1 MGGRRKNEFWGVA
14 LEQALEKKGPLGS
27 KGAKPSGTNQNFA
40 NAGKYKV
47 TDKLLTE

>member
-1 MGGRRKNEFWGVA
+1 MGRGATAGTG
-14 LEQALEKKGPLGS
+14 KKGPLGS

-40 NAGKYKV
+40 HAGKYKV